1 MFCYGINTS
10 VNEVLNNFIA
20 DYDLEFS
27 KKVNK
32 INYEVSTPYHGGQCS
47 GDIYSVVFGTYITD
61 DDNNPDYIK
70 TIRTSNEEDYK
81 ESFDIFKS
89 EYIDELKSILESDS
103 FDEEETKLFNELI
116 IFIENEEPSF
126 YDVEASS

>member
-1 MFCYGINTS
+1 MYTFKMYCYGINTS

-27 KKVNK
+27 KNVNK

-47 GDIYSVVFGTYITD
+47 GDVYSVVFGTYITD

-103 FDEEETKLFNELI
+103 FD
-116 IFIENEEPSF
+116 
-126 YDVEASS
+126 

>member
-1 MFCYGINTS
+1 MTT
-10 VNEVLNNFIA
+10 E
-20 DYDLEFS
+20 
-27 KKVNK
+27 NK
-32 INYEVSTPYHGGQCS
+32 IQEWKEFTSQ
-47 GDIYSVVFGTYITD
+47 ITED
-61 DDNNPDYIK
+61 FLYDYFDDNNPDYIK

-103 FDEEETKLFNELI
+103 FDEEETKLLNELI